1 MFGNITVELILRL
14 QDLLEAMIPP
24 IETKVNEEVS
34 IGFQYDGLSIMYLT
48 SRYLDRVNQFVGT
61 F

>member
-14 QDLLEAMIPP
+14 QNLLEAMILP

-34 IGFQYDGLSIMYLT
+34 IGFQYHGLSIMYLT